1 MAIKFY
7 RSNYDE
13 FNPDNNGGDITDTQI
28 ETDVLN
34 SILPAVRPRTAEIG
48 GDRYFKFFIKTD
60 EDILSIG
67 IDVASPTTSPTEDIY
82 LTLETKDD
90 HSDVESD
97 LDKDNLRVYGGFI
110 LTDFDRDK
118 KQITV
123 DRDVTNYVKVDDNVT
138 IYNKDKKRVNLM
150 FVKEVSDDG
159 KTITFKEFC
168 PSDIEAGYTGSSSI
182 YLKRMDKDDYIGVW
196 IKEKIG
202 SFTKPMEDPL
212 NVFKINVWYDIK

>member
-1 MAIKFY
+1 MIKFY

-13 FNPDNNGGDITDTQI
+13 FNPDKNGGDITDTEI
-28 ETDVLN
+28 ETDVVN
-34 SILPAVRPRTAEIG
+34 SILPAVRPRIAEIG

-67 IDVASPTTSPTEDIY
+67 VDVASPTTSPTEEIY
-82 LTLETKDD
+82 LALETKDD

-110 LTDFDRDK
+110 ITDFDRDK

-123 DRDVTNYVKVDDNVT
+123 DRDVTNFVKTDDNIT
-138 IYNKDKKRVNLM
+138 IYNKDKKRVNIM

-168 PSDIEAGYTGSSSI
+168 PSDIEKDFTGSSSVYI
-182 YLKRMDKDDYIGVW
+182 DKIEKDKYKGIW
-196 IKEKIG
+196 IKEIIG
-202 SFTKPMEDPL
+202 NYTAPMEDPL
-212 NVFKINVWYDIK
+212 NEFKINVWYDVK